1 MSMFPLFESSAS
13 MLAVILCM
21 IALAFWLQMFKGF
34 KTLGPALI
42 VIILGII
49 LVNLK
54 IVPGY
59 CDVYGAISI
68 YCIPISMSLYL
79 LNVDLKKILQMSK
92 QPLLS
97 IASAV
102 FSVSLVAVL
111 FGVLLGGK
119 INEGWKVAG
128 MFVGTY
134 TGGSSNLTA
143 IATGLNA
150 SADTIA
156 AANAADYVIGMLTLI
171 LMFAAPA
178 ILKNSKKFQKLWPY
192 SFTDEELEGDG
203 ETKELMEAEEWG
215 IKDIAILL
223 AIATSIVAVSTKLSE
238 FFSADFASAGRIL
251 LISTL
256 SIIVSQIP
264 AVRKLK
270 GAMNLGLFFGMMF
283 LAVVGF
289 SVDIRGFLGSALNI
303 TLLCFCVILSSIILH
318 LVITRLLK
326 IKYEYVLL
334 GIVGAIADGTT
345 SALVASGA
353 KWKSLI
359 SIGLLMGIIG
369 GVCGNYFGIAVAY
382 LVRMIIG
389 A

>member
-1 MSMFPLFESSAS
+1 MFPIFQSSES

-21 IALAFWLQMFKGF
+21 IALAFWLQKLKGF
-34 KTLGPALI
+34 KTIGPALI
-42 VIILGII
+42 IIITGII

-59 CDVYGAISI
+59 CDIYGTISV
-68 YCIPISMSLYL
+68 YCIPISISLYL
-79 LNVDLKKILQMSK
+79 LNVDIGQIVKMSRE
-92 QPLLS
+92 PLLS

-102 FSVSLVAVL
+102 LSVSAVAVI
-111 FGVLLGGK
+111 FGIVFGGAVQ
-119 INEGWKVAG
+119 EGWKVAG

-134 TGGSSNLTA
+134 TGGSANLTA

-156 AANAADYVIGMLTLI
+156 AANAADYVIGMPTLI

-178 ILKNSKKFQKLWPY
+178 VLKNSKKFQKFWPY
-192 SFTDEELEGDG
+192 SFTEEELEGDG
-203 ETKELMEAEEWG
+203 EEKELMEAEEWG
-215 IKDIAILL
+215 VRDIAALL
-223 AIATSIVAVSTKLSE
+223 AIATSIVAVSTKLSGLL
-238 FFSADFASAGRIL
+238 SADFASAGRIL

-256 SIIVSQIP
+256 SILAAQIP

-270 GAMNLGLFFGMMF
+270 GSMNLGLFFGMMF

-289 SVDIRGFLGSALNI
+289 SVDIRGFIGSALNI
-303 TLLCFCVILSSIILH
+303 TLMCFCVIFSSIVLH
-318 LVITRLLK
+318 LLITRLLK
-326 IKYEYVLL
+326 IRYEYVLL

-353 KWKSLI
+353 KWKKLI

-369 GVCGNYFGIAVAY
+369 GVCGNYFGIGVAY
-382 LVRMIIG
+382 LVRMVTG
-389 A
+389 G

>member
-264 AVRKLK
+264 AVKKLK

-318 LVITRLLK
+318 LVITQLLK

>member
-1 MSMFPLFESSAS
+1 

-21 IALAFWLQMFKGF
+21 IALAFWLQKFKGF
-34 KTLGPALI
+34 KTLGPTLI

-128 MFVGTY
+128 IFVGTY

-156 AANAADYVIGMLTLI
+156 AANAADYVIGMPTLI

>member
-1 MSMFPLFESSAS
+1 MFPLFESSAS

-21 IALAFWLQMFKGF
+21 IALAFWLQKFKGF
-34 KTLGPALI
+34 KTLGPTLI

-156 AANAADYVIGMLTLI
+156 AANAADYVIGMPTLI

>member
-1 MSMFPLFESSAS
+1 MFPLFESSAS

-156 AANAADYVIGMLTLI
+156 AANAADYVIGMPTLI

-264 AVRKLK
+264 AVKKLK

-318 LVITRLLK
+318 LVITQLLK

>member
-1 MSMFPLFESSAS
+1 MFPLFESSAS

-21 IALAFWLQMFKGF
+21 IALAFWLQKFKGF
-34 KTLGPALI
+34 RTLGPALI

-59 CDVYGAISI
+59 CDVYGAISV

-79 LNVDLKKILQMSK
+79 LNVDLKKILKMSK

-134 TGGSSNLTA
+134 TGGSANLTA

-156 AANAADYVIGMLTLI
+156 AANAADYVIGMPTLI

-215 IKDIAILL
+215 IKDMAILL
-223 AIATSIVAVSTKLSE
+223 AIAASNVAVSTKLSE
-238 FFSADFASAGRIL
+238 FLSADFASAGRIL

-303 TLLCFCVILSSIILH
+303 TLLCFCVIICSILLH
-318 LVITRLLK
+318 LLITRLLK

>member
-1 MSMFPLFESSAS
+1 MFPLFESSAS

-21 IALAFWLQMFKGF
+21 IALAFWLQKFKGF

-42 VIILGII
+42 VISLGII

-156 AANAADYVIGMLTLI
+156 AANAADYVIGMPTLI

>member
-21 IALAFWLQMFKGF
+21 IALAFWLQKFKGF

-156 AANAADYVIGMLTLI
+156 AANAADYVIGMPTLI

>member
-1 MSMFPLFESSAS
+1 MFPLFESSAS

-21 IALAFWLQMFKGF
+21 IALAFWLQKFKGF
-34 KTLGPALI
+34 KTLGPTLI

-128 MFVGTY
+128 IFVGTY

-156 AANAADYVIGMLTLI
+156 AANAADYVIGMPTLI

>member
-1 MSMFPLFESSAS
+1 MFPLFESSAS

-264 AVRKLK
+264 AVKKLK

-318 LVITRLLK
+318 LVITQLLK